1 MNFENTEHAYK
12 LKSNRE
18 LFRALYLFKLIS
30 NQRLVAFLTKVAIL
44 AIKFKLPVSFLF
56 KYTVFKQFCSGI
68 SKKDSIDEV
77 DRLASYNVKSYMHY
91 ASESQK
97 SEVGMD
103 ESLTKILDTLK
114 FSSGKSA
121 LPFTVF
127 KATSLGPIDLFE
139 KVSAGIGLNFEEK
152 NIWRRVLERIEVCCK
167 TARSLNVKI
176 FIDAEESWIQS
187 AIDDI
192 AESMMT
198 KFNTKKA
205 YVFTTIQMYRIDRLA
220 YLKKI
225 IDKAEEKKFLIGVKL
240 VRGAYME
247 KENIRAKNLGI
258 SSPICKNKKAT
269 DLNFDKALE
278 HIIDKVHICNL
289 FIGSHNEE
297 SIIKATKLM
306 NKYKYKNNHPF
317 IWFSQLY
324 GMADHISFNLAL
336 EGYQVVK
343 YVPFGPVKE
352 VIPYLI
358 RRAEENTSV
367 SGQTPRELNL
377 IKKEIRRRKINS
389 V

>member
-12 LKSNRE
+12 LKTNRE
-18 LFRALYLFKLIS
+18 LFRTLYLFKLIS
-30 NQRLVAFLTKVAIL
+30 NQRLVAFLTKIAIL
-44 AIKFKLPVSFLF
+44 AIKFKLPVSSFF

-77 DRLASYNVKSYMHY
+77 DRLASYNVKSYMLY

-139 KVSAGIGLNFEEK
+139 KVSTGIDLNYKEK
-152 NIWRRVLERIEVCCK
+152 NIWRRVLKRIEVCCK

-192 AESMMT
+192 AESMMV

-225 IDKAEEKKFLIGVKL
+225 IDKAVEKNFLIGMKL

-278 HIIDKVHICNL
+278 YIIDKVHICNL

-297 SIIKATKLM
+297 SIMKVTKLM

-367 SGQTPRELNL
+367 SGQTPRELSL
-377 IKKEIRRRKINS
+377 IKKEIKRRKINA

>member
-68 SKKDSIDEV
+68 SEKDSINEV

-121 LPFTVF
+121 LQFTVF

-139 KVSAGIGLNFEEK
+139 KVSAGIGLNYEEK
-152 NIWRRVLERIEVCCK
+152 NVWRRVLKRIEVCCK

-192 AESMMT
+192 AESMMA

-225 IDKAEEKKFLIGVKL
+225 IDKAEEKNFLIGVKL

-367 SGQTPRELNL
+367 SGQTPRELSL
-377 IKKEIRRRKINS
+377 IKKEIKRRKINS

>member
-30 NQRLVAFLTKVAIL
+30 NQRLVAFLTKVVIL
-44 AIKFKLPVSFLF
+44 AIKFKLPISFLF

-192 AESMMT
+192 AESMMA

-225 IDKAEEKKFLIGVKL
+225 IDRAEEKKFLIGVKL

>member
-44 AIKFKLPVSFLF
+44 AIKFKLPISFLF

-68 SKKDSIDEV
+68 SEKDSIDEV

-121 LPFTVF
+121 LQFTVF

-139 KVSAGIGLNFEEK
+139 KVSTGIGLNYEEK
-152 NIWRRVLERIEVCCK
+152 NIWRRVLKRIEVCCK

-192 AESMMT
+192 AESMMA

-225 IDKAEEKKFLIGVKL
+225 IDKAEEKNFLIGVKL

-367 SGQTPRELNL
+367 SGQTPRELSL
-377 IKKEIRRRKINS
+377 IKKEIRRRKINL

>member
-77 DRLASYNVKSYMHY
+77 DRLASYDVKSYMHY

-139 KVSAGIGLNFEEK
+139 KLSNGIGLNFEEK
-152 NIWRRVLERIEVCCK
+152 NIWRRVLKRIEVCCK

-205 YVFTTIQMYRIDRLA
+205 YVFTTIQMYRTDRLA

-225 IDKAEEKKFLIGVKL
+225 IDRAEEKNFLIGVKL

-258 SSPICKNKKAT
+258 SSPICKNKEAT

-278 HIIDKVHICNL
+278 HVIEKVHTCNL
-289 FIGSHNEE
+289 FIGSHNEK

-306 NKYKYKNNHPF
+306 KKNKYKNNHPF

-367 SGQTPRELNL
+367 SGQTPRELSL
-377 IKKEIRRRKINS
+377 IKKEIKRRKINS

>member
-30 NQRLVAFLTKVAIL
+30 NQRLVAFLTKVATL
-44 AIKFKLPVSFLF
+44 AIKFKLPISFLF

-68 SKKDSIDEV
+68 SEKDSIDEV

-121 LPFTVF
+121 LQFTVF

-139 KVSAGIGLNFEEK
+139 KVSAGIGLNYEEK
-152 NIWRRVLERIEVCCK
+152 NIWRRVLKRIEVCCK

-192 AESMMT
+192 AESMMA
-198 KFNTKKA
+198 KFNTNKA

>member
-44 AIKFKLPVSFLF
+44 AIKFKLPISFLF

-68 SKKDSIDEV
+68 SEKDSIDEV

-121 LPFTVF
+121 LQFTVF

-139 KVSAGIGLNFEEK
+139 KVSAGIGLNYEEK
-152 NIWRRVLERIEVCCK
+152 NIWRRVLKRIEVCCK

-192 AESMMT
+192 AESMMA
-198 KFNTKKA
+198 KFNTKKT

-367 SGQTPRELNL
+367 SGQTPRELSL

>member
-12 LKSNRE
+12 LKSNSE

-44 AIKFKLPVSFLF
+44 AIKFKLPISFLF

-68 SKKDSIDEV
+68 SEKDSIDEV

-121 LPFTVF
+121 LQFTVF

-139 KVSAGIGLNFEEK
+139 KVSAGIGLNYEEK
-152 NIWRRVLERIEVCCK
+152 NIWRRVLKRIEVCCK

-192 AESMMT
+192 AESMMA

-258 SSPICKNKKAT
+258 SSPICKNKKET

-278 HIIDKVHICNL
+278 LIIDKVHICNL

-367 SGQTPRELNL
+367 SGQTPRELSL
-377 IKKEIRRRKINS
+377 IKKEIKRRKINS

>member
-44 AIKFKLPVSFLF
+44 AIEFKLPVSFLF

-121 LPFTVF
+121 LQFTVF

-139 KVSAGIGLNFEEK
+139 KVSAGIGLNYEEK
-152 NIWRRVLERIEVCCK
+152 NIWRRVLNRIEVCCK

-192 AESMMT
+192 AESMMA
-198 KFNTKKA
+198 KFNTNKA

-225 IDKAEEKKFLIGVKL
+225 IDRAEEKKFLIGVKL

>member
-30 NQRLVAFLTKVAIL
+30 NQRLVAFLTKVVTL
-44 AIKFKLPVSFLF
+44 AIKFKLPISFLF

-68 SKKDSIDEV
+68 SEKDSIDEV

-121 LPFTVF
+121 LQFTVF

-139 KVSAGIGLNFEEK
+139 KVSAGIGLNYEEK
-152 NIWRRVLERIEVCCK
+152 NIWRRVLKRIEVCCK

-192 AESMMT
+192 AESMMA

>member
-225 IDKAEEKKFLIGVKL
+225 IDRAEEKKFLIGVKL

>member
-30 NQRLVAFLTKVAIL
+30 NQRLVVFLTKVALL

-68 SKKDSIDEV
+68 SSKDSIYEV

-139 KVSAGIGLNFEEK
+139 KVSTGIVLNYEEK
-152 NIWRRVLERIEVCCK
+152 NIWRRVLKRIEFCCK

-192 AESMMT
+192 AESMMA

-367 SGQTPRELNL
+367 SGQTPRELSL
-377 IKKEIRRRKINS
+377 IKKEIKRRKINL

>member
-1 MNFENTEHAYK
+1 MNFENTEHAYR

-44 AIKFKLPVSFLF
+44 AIKFKLPVTFLF

-77 DRLASYNVKSYMHY
+77 DHLASFNVKSYMHY

-139 KVSAGIGLNFEEK
+139 KVSSGIGLKYEEK
-152 NIWRRVLERIEVCCK
+152 NIWRRVLKRIEVCCK

-176 FIDAEESWIQS
+176 FIDAEESWMQS

-192 AESMMT
+192 AESMMA

-205 YVFTTIQMYRIDRLA
+205 YVFTTLQMYRIDRLA

-225 IDKAEEKKFLIGVKL
+225 IDKAEEKNFLIGVKL

-358 RRAEENTSV
+358 RRAEENKSV
-367 SGQTPRELNL
+367 SGQTPRELSL
-377 IKKEIRRRKINS
+377 IKKEIKRRKINA

>member
-44 AIKFKLPVSFLF
+44 AIKFKLPISFLF

-68 SKKDSIDEV
+68 SEKDSIDEV

-121 LPFTVF
+121 LQFTVF

-139 KVSAGIGLNFEEK
+139 KVSAGIDLNYEEK
-152 NIWRRVLERIEVCCK
+152 NIWRRVLKRIEVCCK

-192 AESMMT
+192 AESMMA
-198 KFNTKKA
+198 KFNTNKA

-367 SGQTPRELNL
+367 SGQTPRELSL
-377 IKKEIRRRKINS
+377 IKKEIKRRKINS
-389 V
+389 L

>member
-30 NQRLVAFLTKVAIL
+30 NQRLVAFLTKVVIL
-44 AIKFKLPVSFLF
+44 AIKFKLPISFLF

-68 SKKDSIDEV
+68 SEKDSIDEV

-121 LPFTVF
+121 LQFTVF

-139 KVSAGIGLNFEEK
+139 KVSAGIGLNYEEK
-152 NIWRRVLERIEVCCK
+152 NIWRRVLKRIEVCCK

-192 AESMMT
+192 AESMMA

>member
-30 NQRLVAFLTKVAIL
+30 NQRLVAFLTKVAML
-44 AIKFKLPVSFLF
+44 AIKFKLPISFLF

-68 SKKDSIDEV
+68 SEKDSIDEV

-121 LPFTVF
+121 LQFTVF

-139 KVSAGIGLNFEEK
+139 KVSAGIGLNYEEK
-152 NIWRRVLERIEVCCK
+152 NIWRRVLKRIEVCCK

-192 AESMMT
+192 AESMMA
-198 KFNTKKA
+198 KFNTNKA

>member
-44 AIKFKLPVSFLF
+44 AIKFKLPISFLF

-68 SKKDSIDEV
+68 SEKDSIDEV

-121 LPFTVF
+121 LQFTVF

-139 KVSAGIGLNFEEK
+139 KVSAGIDLNYEEK
-152 NIWRRVLERIEVCCK
+152 NIWRRVLNRIEVCCK

-192 AESMMT
+192 AESMMA

-367 SGQTPRELNL
+367 SGQTPRELSL
-377 IKKEIRRRKINS
+377 IKKEIKRRKINS
-389 V
+389 L

>member
-44 AIKFKLPVSFLF
+44 AIKFKLPISFLF

-68 SKKDSIDEV
+68 SEKDSIDEV

-121 LPFTVF
+121 LQFTVF

-139 KVSAGIGLNFEEK
+139 KVSAGIGLNYEEK
-152 NIWRRVLERIEVCCK
+152 NIWRRVLKRIEVCCK

-192 AESMMT
+192 AESMMA
-198 KFNTKKA
+198 KFNTKKT

-225 IDKAEEKKFLIGVKL
+225 IDKAEEKNFLIGVKL

-367 SGQTPRELNL
+367 SGQTPRELSL
-377 IKKEIRRRKINS
+377 IKKEIRRRKINL

>member
-30 NQRLVAFLTKVAIL
+30 NQRLVAFLSKVAIL
-44 AIKFKLPVSFLF
+44 AIKFKLPISFLF

-68 SKKDSIDEV
+68 SEKDSIDEV

-139 KVSAGIGLNFEEK
+139 KVSSGIGLKYEEK
-152 NIWRRVLERIEVCCK
+152 NIWRRVLKRIEVCCK

-176 FIDAEESWIQS
+176 FIDAEESWMQS

-192 AESMMT
+192 AESMMA
-198 KFNTKKA
+198 KFNTKKT
-205 YVFTTIQMYRIDRLA
+205 YVFTTLQMYRIDRLA
-220 YLKKI
+220 YLKKL
-225 IDKAEEKKFLIGVKL
+225 IDKAEEKNFLIGVKL

-289 FIGSHNEE
+289 FIGSHNEQ

-352 VIPYLI
+352 IIPYLI

-367 SGQTPRELNL
+367 SGQTPRELSL
-377 IKKEIRRRKINS
+377 IKKEIKRRKINS

>member
-44 AIKFKLPVSFLF
+44 AIKFKLPISFLF

-68 SKKDSIDEV
+68 SEKDSIDEV

-121 LPFTVF
+121 LQFTVF

-139 KVSAGIGLNFEEK
+139 KVSAGIDLNYEEK
-152 NIWRRVLERIEVCCK
+152 NIWRRVLNRIDVCCK

-192 AESMMT
+192 AESMMA

-324 GMADHISFNLAL
+324 GMADHISFNLAS

-367 SGQTPRELNL
+367 SGQTPRELSL
-377 IKKEIRRRKINS
+377 IKKEIRRRKINL

>member
-1 MNFENTEHAYK
+1 MDFDNTENAYQ

-18 LFRALYLFKLIS
+18 LFRALYLFRLIS
-30 NQRLVAFLTKVAIL
+30 NHKLVSFLTKVALL
-44 AIKFKLPVSFLF
+44 AIRFKLPINFLF
-56 KYTVFKQFCSGI
+56 KHTIFKQFCSGI
-68 SKKDSIDEV
+68 SKKDSIKQV

-103 ESLTKILDTLK
+103 ESLAKILDTLK
-114 FSSGKSA
+114 FYSGKSA

-127 KATSLGPIDLFE
+127 KATSLGPIHLFE
-139 KVSAGIGLNFEEK
+139 KISSGVNLSFEEK
-152 NIWRRVLERIEVCCK
+152 NIWSRVLKRIEVCCE
-167 TARSLNVKI
+167 TAINLNVKI
-176 FIDAEESWIQS
+176 FIDAEESWIQT

-192 AESMMT
+192 AESMMI
-198 KFNTKKA
+198 KFNRKKA
-205 YVFTTIQMYRIDRLA
+205 YVFTTIQMYRKDRLS
-220 YLKKI
+220 YIKKI
-225 IDKAEEKKFLIGVKL
+225 IDKANEKKILIGVKL

-258 SSPICKNKKAT
+258 SSPICNNKKAT
-269 DLNFDKALE
+269 DLNFNKALE
-278 HIIDKVHICNL
+278 YIIERVQICNL
-289 FIGSHNEE
+289 FIGSHSED

-306 NKYKYKNNHPF
+306 KKNKYQNNHPF

-367 SGQTPRELNL
+367 SGQTPRELSL
-377 IKKEIRRRKINS
+377 IKKEIKRRKINTL
-389 V
+389 

>member
-68 SKKDSIDEV
+68 SEKDSIDEV

-139 KVSAGIGLNFEEK
+139 KVSAGIGLNYEEK

-192 AESMMT
+192 AESMMA

-306 NKYKYKNNHPF
+306 KKNKYKNNHPF

-367 SGQTPRELNL
+367 SGQTPRELSL
-377 IKKEIRRRKINS
+377 IKKEIKRRKINA

>member
-30 NQRLVAFLTKVAIL
+30 NQRLVAFLTKGAIL
-44 AIKFKLPVSFLF
+44 AIKFKLPISFLF

-68 SKKDSIDEV
+68 SEKDSIDEV
-77 DRLASYNVKSYMHY
+77 VRLASYNVKSYMHY

-121 LPFTVF
+121 LEFTVF

-139 KVSAGIGLNFEEK
+139 KVSAGIGLNYEEK
-152 NIWRRVLERIEVCCK
+152 NIWRRVLKRIEVCCK

-192 AESMMT
+192 AESMMA

-225 IDKAEEKKFLIGVKL
+225 IDKAEEKKNLIGVKL

-258 SSPICKNKKAT
+258 SSPICKNKKET

-278 HIIDKVHICNL
+278 LIIDKVHICNL

>member
-68 SKKDSIDEV
+68 SKKDSINEV

-121 LPFTVF
+121 LQFTVF
-127 KATSLGPIDLFE
+127 KPTSLGPIDLFE
-139 KVSAGIGLNFEEK
+139 KVSAGIGLNYEEK
-152 NIWRRVLERIEVCCK
+152 NIWRRVLKRIEVCCK
-167 TARSLNVKI
+167 TARRLNVKI

-258 SSPICKNKKAT
+258 SSPICENKKAT

-367 SGQTPRELNL
+367 SGQTPRELSL

>member
-44 AIKFKLPVSFLF
+44 AIKFKLPISFLF

-68 SKKDSIDEV
+68 SEKDSIDEV

-139 KVSAGIGLNFEEK
+139 KVSAGIGLNYEEK
-152 NIWRRVLERIEVCCK
+152 NIWRRVLKRIEVCCK
-167 TARSLNVKI
+167 TAKSLNVKI

-192 AESMMT
+192 AESMMA

>member
-30 NQRLVAFLTKVAIL
+30 NQRLVAFLTKVVTL
-44 AIKFKLPVSFLF
+44 AIKFKLPISFLF

-68 SKKDSIDEV
+68 SEKDSIDEV

-121 LPFTVF
+121 LQFTVF

-139 KVSAGIGLNFEEK
+139 KVSAGIGLNYEEK
-152 NIWRRVLERIEVCCK
+152 NVWRRVLKRIEVCCK

-192 AESMMT
+192 AESMMA
-198 KFNTKKA
+198 KFNTNKA

-225 IDKAEEKKFLIGVKL
+225 IDKAEEKNFLIGVKL

>member
-44 AIKFKLPVSFLF
+44 AIKFKLPISFLF

-68 SKKDSIDEV
+68 SEKDSIDEV

-121 LPFTVF
+121 LQFTVF

-139 KVSAGIGLNFEEK
+139 KVSAGIGLNYEEK
-152 NIWRRVLERIEVCCK
+152 NIWRRVLKRIEVCCK

-192 AESMMT
+192 AESMMA

-367 SGQTPRELNL
+367 SGQTPRELSL
-377 IKKEIRRRKINS
+377 IKKEIKRRKINS

>member
-30 NQRLVAFLTKVAIL
+30 NQRLVAFLTKFAIL
-44 AIKFKLPVSFLF
+44 AIKFKLPISFLF

-68 SKKDSIDEV
+68 SEKDSIDEV

-121 LPFTVF
+121 LQFTVF

-139 KVSAGIGLNFEEK
+139 KVSAGIGLNYEEK
-152 NIWRRVLERIEVCCK
+152 NVWRRVLKRIEVCCK
-167 TARSLNVKI
+167 SAKSLNVKI

-192 AESMMT
+192 AESMMA

-225 IDKAEEKKFLIGVKL
+225 IDKAEEKNFLIGVKL

>member
-167 TARSLNVKI
+167 TAKSLNVKI

>member
-44 AIKFKLPVSFLF
+44 AIKFKLPISFLF

-68 SKKDSIDEV
+68 SEKDSIDEV

-121 LPFTVF
+121 LQFTVF

-139 KVSAGIGLNFEEK
+139 KVSAGIGLNYEEK
-152 NIWRRVLERIEVCCK
+152 NIWRRVLKRIEVCCK

-192 AESMMT
+192 AESMMA
-198 KFNTKKA
+198 KFNTNKA
-205 YVFTTIQMYRIDRLA
+205 YIFTTIQMYRIDRLA

-225 IDKAEEKKFLIGVKL
+225 IDKAEEKNFLIGVKL

>member
-44 AIKFKLPVSFLF
+44 AIKFKLPISFLF

-68 SKKDSIDEV
+68 SEKDSIDEV

-121 LPFTVF
+121 LQFTVF

-139 KVSAGIGLNFEEK
+139 KVSAGIGLNYEEK
-152 NIWRRVLERIEVCCK
+152 NIWRRVLKRIEVCCK

-192 AESMMT
+192 AESMMA

-225 IDKAEEKKFLIGVKL
+225 IDKAEEKNFLIGVKL

>member
-30 NQRLVAFLTKVAIL
+30 NQRLVAFLTKVVTL
-44 AIKFKLPVSFLF
+44 AIKFKLPISFLF

-68 SKKDSIDEV
+68 SEKDSIDEV

-121 LPFTVF
+121 LQFTVF

-139 KVSAGIGLNFEEK
+139 KVSAGIGLNYEEK
-152 NIWRRVLERIEVCCK
+152 NIWRRVLKRIEVCCK

-192 AESMMT
+192 AESMMA

-225 IDKAEEKKFLIGVKL
+225 IDKAEEKNFLIGVKL

-367 SGQTPRELNL
+367 SGQTPRELSL
-377 IKKEIRRRKINS
+377 IKKEIKRRKINS

>member
-30 NQRLVAFLTKVAIL
+30 NQRLVAFLTKVVTL
-44 AIKFKLPVSFLF
+44 AIKFKLPISFLF

-68 SKKDSIDEV
+68 SEKDSIDEV

-121 LPFTVF
+121 LQFTVF

-139 KVSAGIGLNFEEK
+139 KVSAGIGLNYEEK
-152 NIWRRVLERIEVCCK
+152 NIWRRVLKRIEVCCK

-192 AESMMT
+192 AESMMA
-198 KFNTKKA
+198 KFNTNKA

>member
-12 LKSNRE
+12 LKSNSE

-44 AIKFKLPVSFLF
+44 AIKFKLPISFLF

-68 SKKDSIDEV
+68 SEKDSIDEV

-121 LPFTVF
+121 LQFTVF

-139 KVSAGIGLNFEEK
+139 KVSAGIGLNYEEK
-152 NIWRRVLERIEVCCK
+152 NVWRRVLKRIEVCCK

-192 AESMMT
+192 AESMMA
-198 KFNTKKA
+198 KFNTKKT

-225 IDKAEEKKFLIGVKL
+225 IDKAEEKNFLIGVKL

-367 SGQTPRELNL
+367 SGQTPRELSL
-377 IKKEIRRRKINS
+377 IKKEIKRRKINS

>member
-30 NQRLVAFLTKVAIL
+30 NQRLVAFLTKGAIL
-44 AIKFKLPVSFLF
+44 AIKFKLPISFLF

-68 SKKDSIDEV
+68 SEKDSIDEV

-121 LPFTVF
+121 LEFTVF

-139 KVSAGIGLNFEEK
+139 KVSAGIGLNYEEK
-152 NIWRRVLERIEVCCK
+152 NIWRRVLKRIEVCCK

-192 AESMMT
+192 AESMMA

-258 SSPICKNKKAT
+258 SSPICKNKKET

-278 HIIDKVHICNL
+278 LIIDKVHICNL

>member
-139 KVSAGIGLNFEEK
+139 KVSAGIGLNYEEK
-152 NIWRRVLERIEVCCK
+152 NIWRRVLKRIEVCCK

-192 AESMMT
+192 AESMMA
-198 KFNTKKA
+198 KFNTNKA

-258 SSPICKNKKAT
+258 SSPICKNKEAT

-278 HIIDKVHICNL
+278 HVIEKVHICNL
-289 FIGSHNEE
+289 FIGSHNEK

-306 NKYKYKNNHPF
+306 KKNKYKNNHPF

-367 SGQTPRELNL
+367 SGQTPRELSL
-377 IKKEIRRRKINS
+377 IKKEIKRRKINAE
-389 V
+389 

>member
-68 SKKDSIDEV
+68 SKKDSINEV

-127 KATSLGPIDLFE
+127 KATSLGPIDLFQ

-152 NIWRRVLERIEVCCK
+152 NIWRRVLERIEACCK
-167 TARSLNVKI
+167 TARRLNVKI

-258 SSPICKNKKAT
+258 SSPICENKKAT

-367 SGQTPRELNL
+367 SGQTPRELSL

>member
-44 AIKFKLPVSFLF
+44 AIKFKLPISFLF

-68 SKKDSIDEV
+68 SEKDSIDEV

-121 LPFTVF
+121 LQFTVF

-139 KVSAGIGLNFEEK
+139 KVSAGIGLNYEEK
-152 NIWRRVLERIEVCCK
+152 NIWRRVLKRIEVCCK

-192 AESMMT
+192 AESMMA

-367 SGQTPRELNL
+367 SGQTPRELSL

>member
-139 KVSAGIGLNFEEK
+139 KLSNGIGLNFEEK
-152 NIWRRVLERIEVCCK
+152 NIWRRVLERIEACCN

-258 SSPICKNKKAT
+258 SSPICKNKEAT

-278 HIIDKVHICNL
+278 HVIEKVHICNL
-289 FIGSHNEE
+289 FIGSHNEK

-306 NKYKYKNNHPF
+306 KKNKYKNNHPF

>member
-44 AIKFKLPVSFLF
+44 AIKFKLPISFLF

-68 SKKDSIDEV
+68 SEKDSIDEV

-121 LPFTVF
+121 LQFTVF

-139 KVSAGIGLNFEEK
+139 KVSAGIDLNYEEK
-152 NIWRRVLERIEVCCK
+152 NIWRRVLNRIEVCCK

-192 AESMMT
+192 AESMMA